1 MSDSVA
7 APTTPSALANP
18 EGANEENVSMPPPV
32 ESPPVESP
40 ASDSVVSES
49 PASDPVLS
57 ESPAS
62 DSVVSESDA
71 MSDSTSEGSAES
83 TPEPELQEPEA
94 PVVNRRKSSK
104 RKRNTKADASKTACK
119 APAVPKRV
127 HKTLRKM
134 MQRLNKQKT
143 MLNQTMR
150 MVSKLS
156 KNL

>member
-1 MSDSVA
+1 MSDSTVA

-18 EGANEENVSMPPPV
+18 EGENEENVSMQPPV
-32 ESPPVESP
+32 ELP
-40 ASDSVVSES
+40 ASDSVVN
-49 PASDPVLS
+49 
-57 ESPAS
+57 
-62 DSVVSESDA
+62 ESDA
-71 MSDSTSEGSAES
+71 TSASITEGSAES
-83 TPEPELQEPEA
+83 TPKPEMQESEAEAESEPEA

-150 MVSKLS
+150 MMTKLS